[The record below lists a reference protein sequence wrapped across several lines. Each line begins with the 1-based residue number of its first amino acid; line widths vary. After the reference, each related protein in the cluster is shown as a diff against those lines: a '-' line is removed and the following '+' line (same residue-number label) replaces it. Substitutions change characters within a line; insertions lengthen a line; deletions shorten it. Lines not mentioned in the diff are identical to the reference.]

1 MLQQLEQTIIFAIL
15 KLAKLE
21 KESKTGMLV
30 ATLVF
35 IVSTITALAIIAAV
49 VYGWFNVLQ
58 WFLSFYDISL

>member
-1 MLQQLEQTIIFAIL
+1 MERIIINTILRLEKI
-15 KLAKLE
+15 E

-49 VYGWFNVLQ
+49 VFGWFNVLQ